1 MKFDIFFAICQTPVD
16 GHTPDEKT
24 MFKNFFEQFL
34 LADELGFGIGW
45 IAETHLSC
53 QIQKQNPGAVV
64 PHFQGEI
71 GLNTDI
77 LQMAH
82 WLYART
88 KRIEVG
94 SAIRN
99 ILCNGGPISHAE
111 SIRTFLS
118 IHSMDMKDERGLNIG
133 FASGRFPFSN
143 TPYGIYPRND
153 LEKSLWPILKG
164 RIFQEATEIFC
175 RLLKGEVI
183 GSKDILQRGYI
194 KPKDF
199 RDSKDWE
206 FVEKSAGEKLDH
218 VVVPSFYNFDP
229 VGVIP
234 FQAPMDRLRLTVG
247 SADPEVHALANE
259 ILPVSVFN
267 LSITPPKQIEETHAK
282 MTKIYHPDGGPWKR
296 EYMPRTVLCFLND
309 DQGVSIDERRD
320 RAKNAA
326 VKANENYWRAIEG
339 TLDPAKVANA
349 TENALVGTPEDVV
362 EQISERFHPE
372 DKLLLWF
379 DFNNHNSDEVMQGMR
394 LFTEKVAP
402 HF

>member
-1 MKFDIFFAICQTPVD
+1 MSNTIRGAVASWSKSLSNELGSHGITVNNVLPGYTATERLQELIKAASSRQGLSENEVIKNWKAKVPLGRFAEAQEVANAVAFLASPMAAYITGINLPSRWGEDTQFMKFDIFFAICQTPVD
-16 GHTPDEKT
+16 GYTPDEKT

-53 QIQKQNPGAVV
+53 QIQKQNPGAV

-164 RIFQEATEIFC
+164 RIFQEATEIFVDC
-175 RLLKGEVI
+175 
-183 GSKDILQRGYI
+183 
-194 KPKDF
+194 
-199 RDSKDWE
+199 
-206 FVEKSAGEKLDH
+206 
-218 VVVPSFYNFDP
+218 
-229 VGVIP
+229 
-234 FQAPMDRLRLTVG
+234 
-247 SADPEVHALANE
+247 
-259 ILPVSVFN
+259 
-267 LSITPPKQIEETHAK
+267 
-282 MTKIYHPDGGPWKR
+282 
-296 EYMPRTVLCFLND
+296 
-309 DQGVSIDERRD
+309 
-320 RAKNAA
+320 
-326 VKANENYWRAIEG
+326 
-339 TLDPAKVANA
+339 
-349 TENALVGTPEDVV
+349 
-362 EQISERFHPE
+362 
-372 DKLLLWF
+372 
-379 DFNNHNSDEVMQGMR
+379 
-394 LFTEKVAP
+394 
-402 HF
+402 